1 MSYGPGETSLSIIN
15 GKHRQSMFR
24 IGRKLIWRNKC
35 TAVLLKRSPSLS
47 LYVMGLVFNAMHL
60 WVGLATHLAY
70 TCIEE
75 QEGI

>member
-1 MSYGPGETSLSIIN
+1 
-15 GKHRQSMFR
+15 MFR
-24 IGRKLIWRNKC
+24 IGRKLIWWNKC